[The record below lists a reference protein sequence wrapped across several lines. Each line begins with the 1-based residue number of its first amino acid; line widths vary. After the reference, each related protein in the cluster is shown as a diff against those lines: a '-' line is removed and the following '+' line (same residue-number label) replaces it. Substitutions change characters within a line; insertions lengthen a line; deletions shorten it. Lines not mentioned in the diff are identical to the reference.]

1 MAPPKNSSNII
12 QRRIDMDL
20 LKRSIAGVFIYA
32 IILPIIFYFYDFYQY
47 QAQISWS
54 ITLAMV
60 VISFF
65 RFLHYLQSKPL
76 HLYSPKLWFIVFSVL
91 SLAQAAIL
99 GIVFALA
106 VVDPRFSPITHVMF
120 LTIGGLAGGALTAL
134 MPRLKLAIVNL
145 FLLLTPGAVVSLSTT
160 GHTGFAVLIMI
171 YFVYLFTLGL
181 RSNREYLRAFEIEFQ
196 LEEQRAELEQL
207 NKIDPLTHIYN
218 RGHFNTAYEHQWHN
232 GIRNQ
237 HQQSLLL
244 IDVDKFKR
252 INDNYGHLF
261 GDECLIF
268 IAKAIHDTAQRKT
281 DIIARFGGEEFAV
294 LLSDTSLEEAIS
306 IAEAIREKIA
316 SQPFVLNETTLTI
329 TVSIGIA
336 SMVPQSS
343 INSNQLIEN
352 ADKCLY
358 QAKDDGRNRVC
369 SAKVF

>member
-1 MAPPKNSSNII
+1 MTNPKNSNNII

-32 IILPIIFYFYDFYQY
+32 IILPIIFYFYDFYNY

-65 RFLHYLQSKPL
+65 RLWHYLQSKPL
-76 HLYSPKLWFIVFSVL
+76 HLYSAKLWFIIFSAL
-91 SLAQAAIL
+91 SLTQAAIL
-99 GIVFALA
+99 GLVFAFS
-106 VVDPRFSPITHVMF
+106 VVDPRFSPITHVML

-134 MPRLKLAIVNL
+134 MPRLKLAVINL
-145 FLLLTPGAVVSLSTT
+145 FLLLTPGAIVSLNTS
-160 GHTGFAVLIMI
+160 GNTGFAVLIMI

-196 LEEQRAELEQL
+196 LEQQRAELEQL

-244 IDVDKFKR
+244 IDVDKFKA

-268 IAKAIHDTAQRKT
+268 IAKTIHDNAQRKT
-281 DIIARFGGEEFAV
+281 DVIARFGGEEFAV
-294 LLSDTSLEEAIS
+294 LLSDTSLEEAVA
-306 IAEAIREKIA
+306 IAEVIREKIA
-316 SQPFVLNETTLTI
+316 SQPFVLNKTKLTI
-329 TVSIGIA
+329 TVSIGVA

-352 ADKCLY
+352 ADKYLY
-358 QAKDDGRNRVC
+358 QAKGAGRNKVC
-369 SAKVF
+369 STD